1 MVFLA
6 SHVVCSG
13 SSYLQYSLLRI
24 LNDYTVE
31 KSAALKLKTQSLE
44 PFLIRC
50 KDTQYISAILNQE
63 KDIDASE
70 FKRMLVQVVGPG
82 SSAPQIN
89 LLLDLVRSHGPLS
102 SFACQQ
108 LVIVFPSTSHTM
120 HLQIA
125 KLLLNQLE
133 TASSVPPHYF
143 ITDFRPL
150 RKLLPRHYHRFH
162 YLQMSFFR

>member
-6 SHVVCSG
+6 SHVVCSE

-31 KSAALKLKTQSLE
+31 KSAAVKLKAQSLE
-44 PFLIRC
+44 PLLIRC
-50 KDTQYISAILNQE
+50 KDTQYVSAMLNQE
-63 KDIDASE
+63 KGIDATE

-82 SSAPQIN
+82 SSAAQIT

-108 LVIVFPSTSHTM
+108 LVIVFPSASHATQ
-120 HLQIA
+120 LQIA
-125 KLLLNQLE
+125 KLLLNQVE
-133 TASSVPPHYF
+133 TAPSVPPHYS
-143 ITDFRPL
+143 I
-150 RKLLPRHYHRFH
+150 
-162 YLQMSFFR
+162 S